1 MKLLY
6 WILLFSLPALAGQP
20 QTTQCTRGDSVR
32 LIEVVYPEGGELP
45 CEVHYSREGEQQ
57 VLWRARNEAG
67 YCAQKAADFI
77 ERQRGWGYQ
86 CTLLTQSRLIAD

>member
-1 MKLLY
+1 MKPWYCLL
-6 WILLFSLPALAGQP
+6 LLSLPVLAGQP

-45 CEVHYSREGEQQ
+45 CEVRYSREGEQQ

-67 YCAQKAADFI
+67 YCAEKAAHFV
-77 ERQRGWGYQ
+77 EKQRGWGYQ
-86 CTLLTQSRLIAD
+86 CTLLPQGRAATD